1 MMGQKM
7 VKAVAR
13 PHTRRATAF
22 IGIGAVNTMID
33 FSAFACLYGLVGLD
47 PVISNVLAFL
57 IAVTN
62 SYVLNTLITFGDRR
76 STRGTFRSF
85 ARFLFVAVISMTVS
99 TAIVHFLSMVMHPLV
114 AKLIAIAASTV
125 VSYIGCYRFVF
136 TGESG
141 EARRAST
148 ALR

>member
-1 MMGQKM
+1 MT
-7 VKAVAR
+7 KAIAP

-33 FSAFACLYGLVGLD
+33 FSAFACLYQLVGLD

-62 SYVLNTLITFGDRR
+62 SYVLNALITFGDRRSTR

-99 TAIVHFLSMVMHPLV
+99 TAIVHLLSMVMHPLV
-114 AKLIAIAASTV
+114 GKLIAIAASTV
-125 VSYIGCYRFVF
+125 VSYIGCHRFVF

-141 EARRAST
+141 EPPHAST
-148 ALR
+148 APR